1 MAQMARLWSTPSKEA
16 KPQGC
21 GQPSTDCPLTCR
33 HLHVKLLG
41 RGRGVGCPG
50 DVTLREVVGAV
61 ASVPGVLAAG
71 PGPLVGEGG
80 DEVVER
86 PGHDGGVVGGCVEG
100 NDADGIP
107 DPWDRG

>member
-1 MAQMARLWSTPSKEA
+1 MEHSFQRSQTPGVWPALNRLSP
-16 KPQGC
+16 
-21 GQPSTDCPLTCR
+21 
-33 HLHVKLLG
+33 HLQTHVKLLG